1 MAGKPKI
8 NPSKSRIKQ
17 RISAPMDVVVERNYG
32 SDRELLKTR
41 AIAIYYVY
49 MCIYIYVYMYT
60 YIYTLYIYTHI
71 YMYIYIHIHIYM
83 YIYIYI
89 YIYTVCVCVIE
100 YCKRMGSSVCVGSFR
115 ICIWNKTAA
124 PKNRVAAFV
133 WPVIPSLVHLGFV
146 QFKRF
151 QKWFTLW

>member
-49 MCIYIYVYMYT
+49 MYIYICIYVYIYIYS
-60 YIYTLYIYTHI
+60 IHIYTHI
-71 YMYIYIHIHIYM
+71 HVHIHTHTHIHVHIHIHLYIYIQY
-83 YIYIYI
+83 
-89 YIYTVCVCVIE
+89 VCVIE

-146 QFKRF
+146 QVKRF